1 MALETPIWLQGG
13 TYSARLDRSLLDVIF
28 SEGVVDPGAGAL
40 LASQRAAGANDS
52 VDVAAGAAII
62 AGDDEADQGKY
73 YVRNTAVSNVV
84 FTPAPGAD
92 SRIDLLVLQVNDPTA
107 GGAAGDDATF
117 EVIAGTPAGSP
128 VAPAVPDTAIPIA
141 QVLRTALDTSITDA
155 MITDVRDE
163 AVLVVPAAVSSLA
176 NIGDV
181 DLAGLADGD
190 VIRYDSASGD
200 WLPGF
205 AVNAF
210 NTVTATTTTTVTVST
225 QTYTDS
231 TLTATITPSST
242 SSKILICV
250 IQPVRLTNSFVAA
263 FAAWRIMRDS
273 TEIARPANNA
283 FAGIGIEAAGDGV
296 DSVAIRL
303 VLSATFLDAPNT
315 TSPVVYKTQGAPAS
329 AFGTLTFH
337 PTTNSTAYIAL
348 IEIPG

>member
-155 MITDVRDE
+155 MITDRRPISATSTFQVNSQFEVLTTAERD
-163 AVLVVPAAVSSLA
+163 ALPSPF
-176 NIGDV
+176 
-181 DLAGLADGD
+181 AGQT
-190 VIRYDSASGD
+190 I
-200 WLPGF
+200 
-205 AVNAF
+205 F
-210 NTVTATTTTTVTVST
+210 NS
-225 QTYTDS
+225 
-231 TLTATITPSST
+231 TATITQYYNGSEWIDIPPDPLP
-242 SSKILICV
+242 LI
-250 IQPVRLTNSFVAA
+250 
-263 FAAWRIMRDS
+263 
-273 TEIARPANNA
+273 
-283 FAGIGIEAAGDGV
+283 
-296 DSVAIRL
+296 
-303 VLSATFLDAPNT
+303 
-315 TSPVVYKTQGAPAS
+315 
-329 AFGTLTFH
+329 
-337 PTTNSTAYIAL
+337 IAL
-348 IEIPG
+348 S